1 MLSEKKISHPFSER
15 LYDNP
20 ELINR
25 LRDSNN
31 RIDTQLDELKK
42 VTFLKPRRKA
52 LSDTNELKT
61 FNDVTVTRLL
71 AKRFPV
77 AFNEANYQKCI
88 RELQIALLS
97 LSGFIV
103 ITALSWITLS
113 NTNFLVN
120 SDFSYNAGLLGGF
133 LMLVSVIYALLKRIK
148 FIYAMGHN
156 ETWFYAHLVCGVVGT
171 MIILFHTTFQIK
183 SLNSAIAFACLMVV
197 IVSGMFGRYI
207 CTLLSFKL
215 QLIYDRIAEH
225 ELDLINMFARNNQA
239 TDKLL
244 KSRLSRLLAT
254 GMSKRKNWY
263 NYLTFLIHLP
273 KRALKFY
280 LAVSGN
286 LKSLHRTTAERNQW
300 NEFELKASIKDGR
313 KMARQYTRD
322 IILLSLTQFASD
334 ILSHWRTI
342 HSSTLYLLTLTA
354 IGHIVAVHMY

>member
-1 MLSEKKISHPFSER
+1 MLSEKQISQPFSER
-15 LYDNP
+15 LYDNQ

-31 RIDTQLDELKK
+31 RIDSQLEELKN

-52 LSDTNELKT
+52 LTDTNELKT
-61 FNDVTVTRLL
+61 FNEVTVTRLL

-77 AFNEANYQKCI
+77 AFNETNYQKCI
-88 RELQIALLS
+88 RELQIALLT
-97 LSGFIV
+97 LSGFII

-133 LMLVSVIYALLKRIK
+133 LMLVSVFYALLKRIK

-156 ETWFYAHLVCGVVGT
+156 ETWFYAHLVCGVLGT

-183 SLNSAIAFACLMVV
+183 SFNSAIAFICLLVV

-225 ELDLINMFARNNQA
+225 ELDLINMFTRHNQS
-239 TDKLL
+239 TDKQA
-244 KSRLSRLLAT
+244 KSHLSKLLAT
-254 GMSKRKNWY
+254 GMGKKNHWY
-263 NYLTFLIHLP
+263 SHLTLLIHLP

-280 LAVSGN
+280 LAVSSN
-286 LKSLHRTTAERNQW
+286 LKSLYRTVAERNHW
-300 NEFELKASIKDGR
+300 NDFELKTSIKDGR

-334 ILSHWRTI
+334 MLSHWRTI